1 MDGDL
6 NTEGLDVAFESTYRL
21 VTGKTDI
28 TSVASSSS
36 EVFILYDPY
45 FLDIPELTDIV
56 NDIIDYFI
64 ETEEYEKCQE
74 LKEILESGKIGMTK
88 LIEKITLSDE
98 KDAEIIKNVKDTKT
112 GGLNSIDNLIDLFK
126 QYKGKLGTDLPGEV
140 EREIK
145 SKKYIPEHLSD
156 TELWSL
162 MIDEDKSIFQMDYIM
177 FKKWTAKLDEEN
189 KRYYSERLINNL
201 PLIPIIQEELYNKGS
216 YTYDYNSLVV
226 SVIGEFVCVSNYNK
240 DKIYRLQKILIGL
253 GITDS
258 EIRVKT
264 EQNQTVYT
272 LVYSSKQPPTN

>member
-28 TSVASSSS
+28 TSVASSTS

-45 FLDIPELTDIV
+45 YLDIPELTDIV
-56 NDIIDYFI
+56 NDIIEYYI

-74 LKEILESGKIGMTK
+74 LKEILDSGKKGLTE
-88 LIEKITLSDE
+88 LIKRITLSDE

-126 QYKGKLGTDLPGEV
+126 QYKGKLGTEFPGEA
-140 EREIK
+140 EREIR
-145 SKKYIPEHLSD
+145 SKKYIPEYLSD

-162 MIDEDKSIFQMDYIM
+162 MVDEDKGIFQMDYSM

-201 PLIPIIQEELYNKGS
+201 PLIPAIQEELYNKGK

-226 SVIGEFVCVSNYNK
+226 SVIDEFICISNYSK

-264 EQNQTVYT
+264 EQKQTVYT
-272 LVYSSKQPPTN
+272 LVYSSKQPPIN